1 MSISGIMLW
10 MSIGA
15 GILLIYSFNLASA
28 SATANAGYVDHGDT
42 KGKRFHNINKN
53 SATFCVSVIKFSSV
67 IKKD

>member
-15 GILLIYSFNLASA
+15 SLLLIYSFDFTSA

-42 KGKRFHNINKN
+42 KVFMKRRMHH
-53 SATFCVSVIKFSSV
+53 SAL
-67 IKKD
+67 KKLPLI